1 MKKSI
6 IRKLTILSIALC
18 SILGIIVS
26 TDTLMVSACEFV
38 DELSMCDLNNDTA
51 KNLYSLCD
59 EISFNITEKISE
71 KIEVYGN
78 SNMTDRE
85 FRNIVETGGDKI
97 YFIYSLKENNEL
109 PYDASLAIKTNGMI
123 YSYEY
128 KEYETSNKISI
139 MKGIVSF
146 VLKYVKVLNNN
157 EFYSLSE
164 AKKVSYTSDNI
175 PTTFVNCVAEREYMN
190 RFGDK
195 GYIVYH
201 IAVSKYIV
209 NSKSI
214 IFIVTADNQFVP
226 GIVAKKNNE
235 SGYDSY
241 RNQEGYVHMKVE
253 QAYDANEEY
262 YYGRRWGNI
271 PYKKD
276 FWPVN
281 EPGVV
286 AITSS
291 INAGVTMG
299 YSFENGFSLDNISVN
314 ENRNLGANISYGYS
328 KTITKSEPA
337 LSVQVNSGNTSICE
351 WYYTYSK
358 DAEETHH
365 LNTNYMFEISNSP
378 ADMLTGDFRLKL
390 DYKFIIDKGFW
401 YKQQEVNCSN
411 DLIVSP
417 GQKQSIYGFCNGMI

>member
-1 MKKSI
+1 
-6 IRKLTILSIALC
+6 
-18 SILGIIVS
+18 
-26 TDTLMVSACEFV
+26 
-38 DELSMCDLNNDTA
+38 
-51 KNLYSLCD
+51 
-59 EISFNITEKISE
+59 
-71 KIEVYGN
+71 
-78 SNMTDRE
+78 
-85 FRNIVETGGDKI
+85 
-97 YFIYSLKENNEL
+97 
-109 PYDASLAIKTNGMI
+109 
-123 YSYEY
+123 
-128 KEYETSNKISI
+128 
-139 MKGIVSF
+139 
-146 VLKYVKVLNNN
+146 
-157 EFYSLSE
+157 
-164 AKKVSYTSDNI
+164 
-175 PTTFVNCVAEREYMN
+175 
-190 RFGDK
+190 
-195 GYIVYH
+195 
-201 IAVSKYIV
+201 
-209 NSKSI
+209 
-214 IFIVTADNQFVP
+214 
-226 GIVAKKNNE
+226 
-235 SGYDSY
+235 
-241 RNQEGYVHMKVE
+241 MKVE

-411 DLIVSP
+411 DLIVRP